1 MVSRSGASLCI
12 SVAGGDG
19 GGRGGGRA
27 GQAGRLQHV
36 RCAADRQRLAPLTAA
51 VNQGAWLTACYCC
64 WVWLP
69 AAEYH
74 HRLVAFPAALCT
86 TPRRRWAARWASRPS
101 ACRSSLWRRTAK
113 VSQGRGAELSTAASH
128 GAQLSSGRVADAG
141 RRLCIMHSRG
151 RVCRCL
157 PRTAAKHVHATP
169 LPLPLT
175 CTAHRLADDREDPG
189 KGAVVAGRV
198 CGHPRGGE
206 PALGSDA
213 AAWAM
218 VH

>member
-1 MVSRSGASLCI
+1 MSAFLHDTNTRQPHTAQCTAPSHASSLAAQRSPLYAQVPVHHQRLVPGGGDHRDVCELHGVTGALRVVSRSGASLCI
-12 SVAGGDG
+12 SVAGGGGGG

-51 VNQGAWLTACYCC
+51 VNQGAWLTEGYCC

-86 TPRRRWAARWASRPS
+86 TPRRRWVARWASRPS

-141 RRLCIMHSRG
+141 RRYAL
-151 RVCRCL
+151 
-157 PRTAAKHVHATP
+157 
-169 LPLPLT
+169 
-175 CTAHRLADDREDPG
+175 CTAE
-189 KGAVVAGRV
+189 AG
-198 CGHPRGGE
+198 
-206 PALGSDA
+206 
-213 AAWAM
+213 
-218 VH
+218 